1 MLKFL
6 FRCALFCFGLALVV
20 DAALPMRTHQLH
32 VDRHTSSTQINARL
46 SIDTS
51 YTVHLVGGNLSSC
64 DVGYATY
71 TALKDGD
78 SVVIRSSNLFRK
90 CISIDRDGER
100 IESNQYCR
108 WFELAGALLLI
119 ATAIGWLKSGDEE
132 SDRDGI
138 RVGW

>member
-1 MLKFL
+1 
-6 FRCALFCFGLALVV
+6 
-20 DAALPMRTHQLH
+20 MRTHQLH
-32 VDRHTSSTQINARL
+32 VDRHTSSTQINARQ
-46 SIDTS
+46 SSDTN

-78 SVVIRSSNLFRK
+78 SVIIRSSNLFKK
-90 CISIDRDGER
+90 CISIDRDGEL
-100 IESNQYCR
+100 IESNKYWR

-132 SDRDGI
+132 SDRDGL